1 MQKNSLLLIVLSTA
15 VIFTSPMHSHAQEQN
30 SHPRENKWFIVLP
43 LRFTPLQN
51 TNTMLSG
58 IKAGKAIGEQ
68 VSISLSVY
76 HSFYLRSFKAKAN
89 VPGFDEQPRLF
100 INCVGTELDY
110 KMYEQNRL
118 SIWAQALVGWGFMT
132 YDLELDHFKSTQ
144 VNYIALEP
152 SIVSGYKF
160 THSTEV
166 SFGISYRPII
176 GEDRFHFSSDTW
188 NGSFPVNRNFPN
200 GFNLL
205 LHLKGYF

>member
-1 MQKNSLLLIVLSTA
+1 M
-15 VIFTSPMHSHAQEQN
+15 
-30 SHPRENKWFIVLP
+30 
-43 LRFTPLQN
+43 QN

-152 SIVSGYKF
+152 SIVSGYK
-160 THSTEV
+160 
-166 SFGISYRPII
+166 
-176 GEDRFHFSSDTW
+176 
-188 NGSFPVNRNFPN
+188 
-200 GFNLL
+200 L
-205 LHLKGYF
+205 